1 MNETLLDKPALDAAL
16 EAAPACCDKPEAET
30 APAGQPLAM
39 PNEGRLGRPYVSIA
53 PDGSRSHAPIES
65 ACFLGEEEM
74 PSPLSLNEAMGKI
87 KNWVRAN
94 SLNVLAYGTAC
105 GAIEMRPLG
114 TSRFDMERFG
124 ITMAPTS
131 RQSNVLVISGYLS
144 IKTLK
149 RVIRAYEQMP
159 SPKWTLGL
167 GSCTIDGGMYWDSYN
182 TVKQVDLYLPIDVY
196 IAGCMPRPE
205 ALIAGFQAL
214 MDKIKAGKANGWNEY
229 LQNLEGYKANQRKV
243 ITDWGMPAYNW

>member
-1 MNETLLDKPALDAAL
+1 MNETTLLDKPDLSPIAEDG
-16 EAAPACCDKPEAET
+16 PACCADEKK
-30 APAGQPLAM
+30 APAPV
-39 PNEGRLGRPYVSIA
+39 GRAVKESRLDQPYVSIA
-53 PDGSRSHAPIES
+53 PDGSRPHAPIEA
-65 ACFLGEEEM
+65 ACFLGEDEM
-74 PSPLSLNEAMGKI
+74 PSPLPLNEAMAKI

-105 GAIEMRPLG
+105 GAIEMRPLN

-214 MDKIKAGKANGWNEY
+214 MDKIKQGKANGWNEY
-229 LQNLEGYKANQRKV
+229 LQNLETYKANQRKV
-243 ITDWGMPAYNW
+243 VTDWGMPAYNW

>member
-1 MNETLLDKPALDAAL
+1 MNETLLDKPDLDAAP
-16 EAAPACCDKPEAET
+16 EVAPACCDKPEA
-30 APAGQPLAM
+30 APARQPLAM

-53 PDGSRSHAPIES
+53 PDGSHSHAPIEP

-214 MDKIKAGKANGWNEY
+214 MDKIKQGRANGWNEY
-229 LQNLEGYKANQRKV
+229 LQNLENYKANQRKV

>member
-1 MNETLLDKPALDAAL
+1 MNETLLDKPDLDAAP
-16 EAAPACCDKPEAET
+16 ETAPACCDKPEAT
-30 APAGQPLAM
+30 PTRQPLAM

-53 PDGSRSHAPIES
+53 PDGSRSHAPIEP

-214 MDKIKAGKANGWNEY
+214 MNKIKLGKANGWNEY
-229 LQNLEGYKANQRKV
+229 LQNLESYKANQRKV